1 MSRINI
7 YRGTFLE
14 KEELTRMISFLT
26 ENNTVSAVLSASG
39 SYGIVSP
46 EADKGDV
53 MKVSISSAGNSIDI
67 AAGYIIAPDNK
78 AYNMNQISL
87 FPVPDDGKFY
97 WVKASAFERNYEEGT
112 VQVDASGNVS
122 GNVSFIGVVRGQ
134 SSGVPTCIRFV
145 RTDGATLLNDKVY
158 QVVDIIDN
166 NNIVLSGGYTFTP
179 ETNLSVVVLGSIP
192 MGRRFTAEQLNGL
205 YLFTGIEITLVEET
219 SLNVAPNKMDG
230 EYFLARVQNNRGQIF
245 LEDKREE
252 FWTLGDGV
260 LPPYQT
266 FDVLEED
273 YDGPYNPDEE
283 A

>member
-14 KEELTRMISFLT
+14 KEELTRMFSFLT
-26 ENNTVSAVLSASG
+26 ENNSVAAVLSASG

-46 EADKGDV
+46 EAERGNV
-53 MKVSISSAGNSIDI
+53 LKVSISSAGNSIDI
-67 AAGYIIAPDNK
+67 ASGYIISPDNK
-78 AYNMNQISL
+78 SYYTGTVSL

-112 VQVDASGNVS
+112 VQVDANGNVS
-122 GNVSFIGVVRGQ
+122 GSVSFLGVVRGQ

-145 RTDGATLLNDKVY
+145 RTDGAALVNDKVY
-158 QVVDIIDN
+158 QVVDVVDN
-166 NNIVLSGGYTFTP
+166 NNIILSGGYTFTP
-179 ETNLSVVVLGSIP
+179 EMNLSVIVLGSIP

-205 YLFTGIEITLVEET
+205 YLFTGISITLEEET
-219 SLNVAPNKMDG
+219 SLNTAPAKTDG

-245 LEDKREE
+245 LEDKRSE
-252 FWTLGDGV
+252 FWTIGDGV

-273 YDGPYNPDEE
+273 YEPYNPDED
-283 A
+283 